1 MTQRWLIT
9 SLNVLYGHFRVKM
22 TKNTQKCVT
31 SQHIYDFVTITFT
44 FIEIFAAAHKRNFP
58 KITRSKNSSKNF
70 DDIFGDVFIGDSN
83 IFKIT

>member
-1 MTQRWLIT
+1 
-9 SLNVLYGHFRVKM
+9 M

-58 KITRSKNSSKNF
+58 KIIRSKKSSKN